1 MKSHLSPDNLQV
13 YPVREDTLALLEAA
27 GEELRPSDRV
37 LEVGVGSGYV
47 ARQIQGRVACIVATD
62 INPHAVWMAK
72 EEGIEVI
79 QTDLVA
85 GICGQFD
92 LILFN
97 PPYLPTQPEERMED
111 WLEYALDGGPSGCE
125 VITRFAERAG
135 AVLAPKGRIL
145 LLISSLTGQREVVR
159 VFEHQGMIGR
169 VVKETALDGET
180 LFVYRIHRKED
191 GPEQ

>member
-1 MKSHLSPDNLQV
+1 MNSPLSPDNQV
-13 YPVREDTLALLEAA
+13 YPVREDTLLLLEAA
-27 GEELRPSDRV
+27 REEVRPSDRV

-62 INPHAVWMAK
+62 INPYAVRRAR

-79 QTDLVA
+79 RTDLVA
-85 GICGQFD
+85 GICSRFN

-97 PPYLPTQPEERMED
+97 PPYLPTRPEERIKD
-111 WLEYALDGGPSGCE
+111 WLEYALDGGLSGCE
-125 VITRFAERAG
+125 VIARFAG
-135 AVLAPKGRIL
+135 QVGTVLAPKGRIL
-145 LLISSLTGQREVVR
+145 LLISSLTGKREVER
-159 VFEHQGMIGR
+159 VLERQGMIGR
-169 VVKETALDGET
+169 MVKETALDGET